1 MRRSWGR
8 ESFARVRRAHRCQR
22 ARGPARAGWDG
33 MGWLWCS
40 GDEQNELFGGR
51 GSRWR
56 PSGVERCGDFIG
68 AGEGTNDPHGAVAAL
83 ANREV
88 DAEDAGEQTHP
99 RQPMPG
105 GIEQVPLE
113 RGAGVGGKL
122 EVSLGDNDGELLGL
136 GVHGVRGRDDSS
148 AQGVP
153 SACRRPRRA
162 SVLRHRSGGA
172 PTTKPGWARP
182 SPAGHRPR
190 RPPRAVRFRQAH
202 ARRGRRAE
210 AAATAEGAPR
220 PAARWAGSTP
230 PACRHREPRSSRR
243 SSVRASRPAR
253 ERPAN
258 ARARG
263 PRRRSPAYFG
273 EHISPERDTR
283 APTGSMPE
291 TGASG
296 ANVHGVLALCVV
308 TTAAHPRAAPGP
320 SAGHARGKLRRSR
333 NSVPGPVLRR
343 SRPALE
349 ADLRSPAPQPRRRT
363 RNSTN
368 RGQHHSTEPQLRL
381 RSCPSRP

>member
-1 MRRSWGR
+1 MGWDGM
-8 ESFARVRRAHRCQR
+8 
-22 ARGPARAGWDG
+22 GWDGMGWDG

-40 GDEQNELFGGR
+40 GDEQNELSGGR

-105 GIEQVPLE
+105 DIEQVPLE

-122 EVSLGDNDGELLGL
+122 DVSLGGSDGELLGL

-162 SVLRHRSGGA
+162 SVLRHRSGCA

-190 RPPRAVRFRQAH
+190 RPPRAVRFRPLCSIFVLARIPVTSANLSDAVADDVAPSENHGSGQRHLPREFEEPH
-202 ARRGRRAE
+202 AFACLRGE
-210 AAATAEGAPR
+210 N
-220 PAARWAGSTP
+220 GSQVGT
-230 PACRHREPRSSRR
+230 E
-243 SSVRASRPAR
+243 SSV
-253 ERPAN
+253 
-258 ARARG
+258 
-263 PRRRSPAYFG
+263 
-273 EHISPERDTR
+273 I
-283 APTGSMPE
+283 PTSITVDKRVLSFTIVCAVEPTATE
-291 TGASG
+291 
-296 ANVHGVLALCVV
+296 GVLAEHVEVEISDALDGLGEVCIVGLA
-308 TTAAHPRAAPGP
+308 TPGRGGRHGGGWPRFGAA
-320 SAGHARGKLRRSR
+320 KKK
-333 NSVPGPVLRR
+333 
-343 SRPALE
+343 
-349 ADLRSPAPQPRRRT
+349 
-363 RNSTN
+363 
-368 RGQHHSTEPQLRL
+368 
-381 RSCPSRP
+381 